1 MIFNLGNTSPVPV
14 TELVDILEKLLN
26 VKVKRKVMPMPRNGD
41 VKFTHANIS
50 RVQKELG
57 YMPTTDLESGLK
69 KFVRWYLDFYSP
81 LKNKSVCVPIVLG
94 N

>member
-26 VKVKRKVMPMPRNGD
+26 VKVKRKVMPMSRNGD

-50 RVQKELG
+50 RAQKELG

-81 LKNKSVCVPIVLG
+81 LKNKSVW
-94 N
+94 